1 MSLVRRCA
9 AAPLA
14 LVVVGI
20 SMVVGAT
27 PAGAHTELSESD
39 PAHISTVDQPV
50 EVVRLTFS
58 TAVEPVVE
66 QFAITDPDGKT
77 VPITA
82 VQADND
88 TTLLVTPAHSL
99 GGGRNRV
106 SWAIRS
112 GDSHTMDGT
121 VSFTVTAPAGVIDPN
136 ARPIATAPT
145 SATEPGS
152 KSAGAE
158 RLATLFRWL
167 VYAALL
173 FCVGGLGYLSWVHRG
188 TSSEGRWLVFLVRR
202 AALVI
207 AIGAVGEFLS
217 QVVVFDGGNVAALLS
232 PAAWAEVLTAG
243 FGAGTVLRLL
253 GAGLVLVFLRID
265 LDHGFVLDRTSDS
278 DEAEDRD
285 VAPGRGPSG
294 APVAT
299 RAAAQAP
306 SLVRLRVEAS
316 PLAFFSFISASV
328 AAPTLIWATPPEI
341 FARRSWSFSR
351 S

>member
-121 VSFTVTAPAGVIDPN
+121 VSFTVTAAD
-136 ARPIATAPT
+136 
-145 SATEPGS
+145 
-152 KSAGAE
+152 
-158 RLATLFRWL
+158 
-167 VYAALL
+167 AALDAPAIP
-173 FCVGGLGYLSWVHRG
+173 G
-188 TSSEGRWLVFLVRR
+188 
-202 AALVI
+202 AAD
-207 AIGAVGEFLS
+207 AAADAADAADAAAAPSPGAS
-217 QVVVFDGGNVAALLS
+217 
-232 PAAWAEVLTAG
+232 
-243 FGAGTVLRLL
+243 
-253 GAGLVLVFLRID
+253 
-265 LDHGFVLDRTSDS
+265 
-278 DEAEDRD
+278 
-285 VAPGRGPSG
+285 
-294 APVAT
+294 PVAST
-299 RAAAQAP
+299 
-306 SLVRLRVEAS
+306 
-316 PLAFFSFISASV
+316 IG
-328 AAPTLIWATPPEI
+328 
-341 FARRSWSFSR
+341 
-351 S
+351 